1 MSHLL
6 PKVCAPLG
14 GDLGSRRANALGF
27 AGAGKQWAEHGSV
40 GAEDRGQHRG
50 VEREAFGSVNDVV
63 DGLLALHAMNVGTG
77 PTDMSRS
84 TLLSPVVHAL
94 FTGPFPARTSRVE
107 QMVPLGS
114 LQAFAVASFLLLIIP
129 GPAVI
134 YILNR
139 SVSDGREVA
148 LSAVAGLELGN
159 FMHVIAASAGL
170 SAVLAASSAAFNT
183 VKWLGAGYLVVVGM
197 RTLLV
202 RPTSLTTTVSSMPRS
217 RAFRQGF
224 VVNTLNPKVAL
235 FFLSFLPQFIDPDRG
250 AAWLQ
255 SLLLGIVFVAIGAV
269 TDSTYAITASSLRA
283 ILLKGRALPFV
294 QRWVAGSVFVLL
306 GVMAAGAS
314 TEG

>member
-1 MSHLL
+1 
-6 PKVCAPLG
+6 
-14 GDLGSRRANALGF
+14 
-27 AGAGKQWAEHGSV
+27 
-40 GAEDRGQHRG
+40 
-50 VEREAFGSVNDVV
+50 
-63 DGLLALHAMNVGTG
+63 
-77 PTDMSRS
+77 
-84 TLLSPVVHAL
+84 
-94 FTGPFPARTSRVE
+94 
-107 QMVPLGS
+107 
-114 LQAFAVASFLLLIIP
+114 
-129 GPAVI
+129 
-134 YILNR
+134 
-139 SVSDGREVA
+139 
-148 LSAVAGLELGN
+148 
-159 FMHVIAASAGL
+159 MHVIAASAGL